1 MTGDAGCGHRRA
13 HWQAICHKCWRR
25 LPISLTAPV
34 VAARR
39 AKAPHLIAK
48 AEIDAVAW
56 LNANPEIA
64 PAEIAARVCGEAPP

>member
-1 MTGDAGCGHRRA
+1 VRAHAGCGHVRPCWQVICRR
-13 HWQAICHKCWRR
+13 CWRR
-25 LPISLTAPV
+25 LPLSLTAPV

-56 LNANPEIA
+56 LTANPEIA